1 MPSNETSPLSYW
13 PINKEFLNKNSD
25 QQFTLFIKENSQP
38 YDLFVKFAG
47 PDPSHQ
53 EKVRKMLNEGEL
65 ENTLYIHKDEMQ
77 KYFSQASERIKEWE
91 KIDEGNPEALAKKLH
106 GLCQDIMKGFFEFNV
121 SSKVLKLIDPIMEK
135 MQQCMTEANHSILA
149 KTLSKD
155 FSLYTHCVN
164 VGLYCLSFG
173 VYNKIKPEEVHFLGM
188 GGLFCDIG
196 MSTVPADILQKKTV
210 LSKEEDEVVKQH
222 INKGKEIL
230 IETGFSDSVVLEIIE
245 NHHEEY
251 NGGGYPKGTSGNDIP
266 FNARVCKIMDMYNNF
281 TSPGNSKKAL
291 LPIQALTQMT
301 TEYRP
306 QFDPEL
312 LKQFILMMGPSLE

>member
-1 MPSNETSPLSYW
+1 MSPNPASTLSYW

-25 QQFTLFIKENSQP
+25 QQFTLYLKENSQP

-47 PDPSHQ
+47 PDPAHQ

-65 ENTLYIHKDEMQ
+65 DNSLYIHKDEMQ
-77 KYFSQASERIKEWE
+77 EYFSQASERIKEWE
-91 KIDEGNPEALAKKLH
+91 KAEEGNPEALAKKLH
-106 GLCQDIMKGFFEFNV
+106 GLCLDIMKGFFEFNV

-135 MQQCMTEANHSILA
+135 MQQCLTESNYSILN
-149 KTLSKD
+149 KTLAKD

-173 VYNKIKPEEVHFLGM
+173 VYNKIKPEEVHSLGM

-196 MSTVPADILQKKTV
+196 MSTVPVEILQKKTA
-210 LSKEEDEVVKQH
+210 LNKEEEEIVKQH

-230 IETGFSDSVVLEIIE
+230 KELDFSDSVVLEIVE
-245 NHHEEY
+245 NHHEEFE
-251 NGGGYPKGTSGNDIP
+251 GGGYPKGASGNDIP
-266 FNARVCKIMDMYNNF
+266 YNARICKIMDMYNDF
-281 TSPGNSKKAL
+281 TSPRESKKAL
-291 LPIQALTQMT
+291 LPIQALTKMT

-312 LKQFILMMGPSLE
+312 LKQFILMMGPSLD